1 MMGYSHA
8 VSGAAGWFAV
18 TSTAAGFGWY
28 TLEPDQILAGDL
40 LCAGA
45 ALAADADHPSATIA
59 YSIPGVGKAVTGAI
73 GSAAGGHRKG
83 THTIWAVL
91 VMLAACFGLSIIP
104 PLQTQ
109 WGPVNVFAFIAT
121 LALTTFA
128 TKVLRIAKNWALAW
142 LIGIAFA
149 VILHLLMPDSYEWIP
164 MCIAIGYLI
173 HLLGDFLTVGGLAWF
188 YPWVPKPP
196 AWFTAIPVL
205 NRLWM
210 KNGYMSLPI
219 LGLTGSWRENMLALA
234 LMVYALYA
242 FAVTTGAAFDVDLTI
257 GSLLKYL

>member
-8 VSGAAGWFAV
+8 VSGAAGWLAV

-28 TLEPDQILAGDL
+28 TLEPTQILAGTV

-45 ALAADADHPSATIA
+45 ALAPDADHPSATIA

-83 THTIWAVL
+83 THTIWAVF
-91 VMLAACFGLSIIP
+91 VMLAVCFGLSIIP
-104 PLQTQ
+104 PLETQ
-109 WGPVNVFAFIAT
+109 WGPVNVFAFLAT

-128 TKVLRIAKNWALAW
+128 TKVLKIAKNWGIAW
-142 LIGIAFA
+142 AMGAAFA
-149 VILHLLMPDSYEWIP
+149 VALQLLMPDAYVWIP
-164 MCIAIGYLI
+164 LCIAVGYLI

-196 AWFTAIPVL
+196 AALTATPVV

-219 LGLTGSWRENMLALA
+219 LGLTGSWRENGLTLLLSMYTL
-234 LMVYALYA
+234 YAL
-242 FAVTTGAAFDVDLTI
+242 AVTTASIWGVDITLPTLLT
-257 GSLLKYL
+257 YL